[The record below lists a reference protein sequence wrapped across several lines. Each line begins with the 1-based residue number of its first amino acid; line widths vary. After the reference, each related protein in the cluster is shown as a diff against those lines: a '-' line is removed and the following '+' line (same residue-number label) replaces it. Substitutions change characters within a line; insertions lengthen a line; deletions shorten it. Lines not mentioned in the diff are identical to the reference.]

1 MNYRMLGYVLGRI
14 FVVEAALMLLPVAV
28 AFIYGEMSCVPA
40 FLIPLA
46 ILALLGYVL
55 GRRAPA
61 DTAIY
66 AREGLVIV
74 ALSWVLMSVFGALPF
89 VISGEIPS
97 FVDAFFETVSGF
109 TTTGASILRDVEAL
123 SQSMLFWRSL
133 THWVGGMGVLV
144 FAMAVLPMTDGRAM
158 HLMRAEVPGP
168 SVGKISSK
176 LRDTAKILYAI
187 YFVMTIIEVVLLCLG
202 GGAAV

>member
-1 MNYRMLGYVLGRI
+1 MLGYVLGRI
-14 FVVEAALMLLPVAV
+14 FMVEAALMLLPVAV
-28 AFIYGEMSCVPA
+28 ALIYGETGRLAA
-40 FLIPLA
+40 FLIPLVL
-46 ILALLGYVL
+46 LAVIGLLLGK
-55 GRRAPA
+55 RAPA

-123 SQSMLFWRSL
+123 SQSMLFWRSF

-158 HLMRAEVPGP
+158 HLMRA
-168 SVGKISSK
+168 
-176 LRDTAKILYAI
+176 
-187 YFVMTIIEVVLLCLG
+187 
-202 GGAAV
+202 